1 MPKEIIS
8 SSESKRR
15 SGLREKHPINVESV
29 SQDVIL
35 R

>member
-15 SGLREKHPINVESV
+15 SGLIERHPINVEGI
-29 SQDVIL
+29 SQDIIL
-35 R
+35 T